1 MSRLLHVLPARPP
14 DFDWPRAVVAALLL
28 AALWW
33 LIGGTPPS
41 WIVGVP
47 TVLAGAG
54 LVGSL
59 PATGGSVR
67 VLKLPGFVLW
77 FLWQSIRSGTDVAV
91 RALRP
96 GPPVAPGIVHHVT
109 PLAGG
114 KQVMFAN
121 TLTIMPGTL
130 TRRLVGDQVE
140 IHVLDRRVAIDDDL
154 AELERRIDGLVRAP
168 DRGAG

>member
-1 MSRLLHVLPARPP
+1 MFNPLHVLRARPP
-14 DFDWPRAVVAALLL
+14 HFERPRAAVAAMVL
-28 AALWW
+28 AVLWW
-33 LIGGTPPS
+33 LIEGTPGS

-59 PATGGSVR
+59 PASGGSVR
-67 VLKLPGFVLW
+67 VLRLPGFVLW
-77 FLWQSIRSGTDVAV
+77 FLWQSIRSGTDVAI

-96 GPPVAPGIVHHVT
+96 GPPVAPGFVDHAT
-109 PLAGG
+109 TLTGG

-130 TRRLVGDQVE
+130 TRRLVGDRIE
-140 IHVLDRRVAIDDDL
+140 IHVLDRRVPVDDDL
-154 AELERRIDGLVRAP
+154 AELERRVAGLVRGPAVE
-168 DRGAG
+168 GA